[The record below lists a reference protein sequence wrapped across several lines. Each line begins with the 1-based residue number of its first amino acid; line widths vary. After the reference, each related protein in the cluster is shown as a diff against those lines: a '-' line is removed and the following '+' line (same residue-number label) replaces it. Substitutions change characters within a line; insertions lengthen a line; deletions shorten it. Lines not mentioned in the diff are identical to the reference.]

1 MSMIE
6 IPENIHKIILEK
18 QLEWYKIEGK
28 KTNISVIAARAITK
42 GIDLITIKNEE

>member
-6 IPENIHKIILEK
+6 IPENVHKIILEK

-28 KTNISVIAARAITK
+28 KTNISEIAAKAITE
-42 GIDLITIKNEE
+42 GINLIKIGNKF